1 MFDLSF
7 AVSSTC
13 VCTCVSAHVCVS
25 PQACACMCRG
35 GVNIPEA
42 EKELAKAGGKEPL
55 GFGLGV
61 KIEVLI

>member
-1 MFDLSF
+1 MY
-7 AVSSTC
+7 AH
-13 VCTCVSAHVCVS
+13 VSAHVCVS

-55 GFGLGV
+55 GFVLGV

>member
-1 MFDLSF
+1 MC
-7 AVSSTC
+7 AR
-13 VCTCVSAHVCVS
+13 VSAHVCVS
-25 PQACACMCRG
+25 PRACACMCRAD
-35 GVNIPEA
+35 VNIAKA